1 MAMPAQTTSI
11 FKGVQGP
18 GQPEL
23 INQKRIMETFKAKS
37 NNNDNGV
44 YKLTENITKTVQRRP
59 ARASN
64 GKMTMQCI
72 IIAKRNGSLVAD
84 VRDITITQLPRNKIK
99 LFTGQ
104 DQAEIVKFM
113 YPSATETR
121 GTSKVLWA
129 KREYVQREL
138 SAYVAYSSR
147 LKSLICISE
156 NVMTPRQ
163 GTLSREGTMFM
174 AVFMTTVRNGTH
186 VAYKIKLKS
195 RGDEKVVKTPVKIS
209 PKTAKFIFC
218 TSLSSFFRNR
228 N

>member
-1 MAMPAQTTSI
+1 MS
-11 FKGVQGP
+11 
-18 GQPEL
+18 
-23 INQKRIMETFKAKS
+23 
-37 NNNDNGV
+37 
-44 YKLTENITKTVQRRP
+44 
-59 ARASN
+59 
-64 GKMTMQCI
+64 MQCI
-72 IIAKRNGSLVAD
+72 VIAKRNGSLVAD

-113 YPSATETR
+113 YPGATETR
-121 GTSKVLWA
+121 GTSKVMWA
-129 KREYVQREL
+129 KREYIQREL

-163 GTLSREGTMFM
+163 GVLSREGTMFM

-195 RGDEKVVKTPVKIS
+195 RGDEKIVKTPVKIS